1 VTRAAAAAVRRL
13 GAGALAAVAAA
24 GLSACESTADKSAA
38 IAAQGRAAVKGGG
51 ALKIAR
57 NPDVRVVRSAVVRGA
72 GGAVA
77 VAVQLHNAG
86 ARAQRDVPV
95 LVDVRDARGASVYSN
110 AAVGLQP
117 ALQRLTLIRGR
128 GSAWWVNDQVTASRP
143 PRSVRVRA
151 GAAKVAVGAPRVSLS
166 GVRFDSDA
174 TGRFLTGTVVSRAR
188 SVLRQVPIFAVAIK
202 RGKVVAAGRALVGK
216 LPAAGAPKPTHFRLF
231 FVGEPRGA
239 RLALT
244 VAPTAAP
251 SSRSTT

>member
-1 VTRAAAAAVRRL
+1 MTGGAALLARRA
-13 GAGALAAVAAA
+13 GAGALVALAAA
-24 GLSACESTADKSAA
+24 GLAACESTADKSAA

-51 ALKIAR
+51 ALKITR
-57 NPDVRVVRSAVVRGA
+57 NRDVRVVRSAVVRGA

-77 VAVQLHNAG
+77 VAVQLRNAG

-95 LVDVRDARGASVYSN
+95 LIDVRDARGASVYSN

-128 GSAWWVNDQVTASRP
+128 SSAWWVNDQVTASAP
-143 PRSVRVRA
+143 PRAVRVRA
-151 GAAKVAVGAPRVSLS
+151 GAARVAGDAPQVALS
-166 GVRFDSDA
+166 RVRFDTDA
-174 TGRFLTGTVVSRAR
+174 TGRFLTGTVVNHAH
-188 SVLRQVPIFAVAIK
+188 SVLRQVPIFAVAT
-202 RGKVVAAGRALVGK
+202 RGGRVVAAGRALVPK
-216 LPAAGAPKPTHFRLF
+216 LPAAGARKATHFRLF

-251 SSRSTT
+251 S